1 MADAGEASPPAAGT
15 VMIGEKDYG
24 RTRSGSPI
32 TDELLEE
39 LSSLKER
46 GRVKSLLQ
54 FLSS

>member
-1 MADAGEASPPAAGT
+1 
-15 VMIGEKDYG
+15 MIGEKDYG